1 MSLDPGDC
9 ILVFAH
15 PDDEVLWASA
25 LLARARAVILCFGDM
40 HKPAVSEGR
49 RRALAAYP
57 LPNVESLAIPEAG
70 VFERAAWPDPP
81 PAPDGL
87 ALRAD
92 LPAQEAD
99 RPRRYGANFARLT
112 ELLRPRLTGA
122 RTVVTHNPWGEYGHE
137 EHVQLFRAVEA
148 LQRELGF
155 ALWVT
160 GYVSEKSESL
170 MARSIPHL
178 QAESVV
184 LPTDPDLGARLQTLY
199 TETGCWTWYDDYA
212 WPATESFHRW
222 SPAPQP
228 ARPGATL
235 ALTRIWLGWTP
246 KRRSSRLRRLARRLF
261 PRRPG

>member
-122 RTVVTHNPWGEYGHE
+122 RTVVTHNPWGNTAT
-137 EHVQLFRAVEA
+137 RNM
-148 LQRELGF
+148 
-155 ALWVT
+155 
-160 GYVSEKSESL
+160 SSCS
-170 MARSIPHL
+170 ARSRRCSASSASP
-178 QAESVV
+178 S
-184 LPTDPDLGARLQTLY
+184 G
-199 TETGCWTWYDDYA
+199 
-212 WPATESFHRW
+212 
-222 SPAPQP
+222 SPAMS
-228 ARPGATL
+228 ARNPN
-235 ALTRIWLGWTP
+235 P
-246 KRRSSRLRRLARRLF
+246 
-261 PRRPG
+261 